1 MKTPRTLIIGYGNT
15 LRSDDGFGVAVV
27 DLLEQRGVIQ
37 DAEFTTAQQLL
48 PEMAETL
55 REAGLVIFLDA
66 SVAEKSGILS
76 IEHILPEAGTGALSH
91 HLNPA
96 SLLALA
102 QSLYQAAPRA
112 YLIHVTTT
120 HFEFGETLSQP
131 VAAMLPVTAVVV
143 EAIVN
148 QIATIEEGKHNA

>member
-1 MKTPRTLIIGYGNT
+1 MKPPRTVIIGYGNT
-15 LRSDDGFGVAVV
+15 LRSDDGFGCAVL
-27 DLLEQRGVIQ
+27 DLLENRGHLENVEYIS
-37 DAEFTTAQQLL
+37 AQQLL

-55 REAGLVIFLDA
+55 RDAGLVIFLDA

-76 IEHILPEAGTGALSH
+76 IEHIRSEAGTGALSH

-102 QSLYQAAPRA
+102 ESLYQAAPQA
-112 YLIHVTTT
+112 YLVHITTT
-120 HFEFGETLSQP
+120 HFEFGETLSEP
-131 VAAMLPVTAVVV
+131 VADMLPVAAVVV

-148 QIATIEEGKHNA
+148 QIATIMKGKSNG